1 MIQDLRYVRNFL
13 TLNLEN
19 MKNYLISI
27 GGNSTSNILSIESNF
42 DEIIAVDSGVEHLFK
57 LSLDPTTLIGDLDSI
72 SENSLDKVKKN
83 GVDIIAFNSNKDQT
97 DFELALNYLEVVENS
112 IIYIIGG
119 ESGEIDHLLS
129 IFLLIPSKSFF
140 ENIIWVYGDK
150 KIIFR
155 QKLKLNVKKMSKFSI
170 IPLSDL
176 SNLSIDGAEWNLENK
191 NIQFGETTTL
201 RNVANK
207 DEINVN
213 CDTGVFAFIY

>member
-1 MIQDLRYVRNFL
+1 
-13 TLNLEN
+13 

-27 GGNSTSNILSIESNF
+27 GGNSTSNILNIESNF

-57 LSLDPTTLIGDLDSI
+57 LSLDPNTLIGDLDSI
-72 SENSLDKVKKN
+72 SEKSLDKVKKN
-83 GVDIIAFNSNKDQT
+83 EVDIIAFNNNKDQT
-97 DFELALNYLEVVENS
+97 DFELALNYLEGVDES

-129 IFLLIPSKSFF
+129 IFLLIPSKSSF
-140 ENIIWVYGDK
+140 ENIIWLYGDK
-150 KIIFR
+150 RIIFR

-170 IPLSDL
+170 IPLSNL

-201 RNVANK
+201 RNIAK
-207 DEINVN
+207 KEELNVS
-213 CDTGVFAFIY
+213 CDNGVFAFIY

>member
-1 MIQDLRYVRNFL
+1 
-13 TLNLEN
+13 

-57 LSLDPTTLIGDLDSI
+57 LSLDPNTLIGDLDSI
-72 SENSLDKVKKN
+72 SKNSLDKVKKN
-83 GVDIIAFNSNKDQT
+83 GADIIAFNSNKDQT
-97 DFELALNYLEVVENS
+97 DFELALNYLEGVENS

-150 KIIFR
+150 RIMFR
-155 QKLKLNVKKMSKFSI
+155 QNLKLNVEKMSKFSI

-201 RNVANK
+201 RNIAKKEVL
-207 DEINVN
+207 NVS
-213 CDTGVFAFIY
+213 CDNGVFAFIY

>member
-1 MIQDLRYVRNFL
+1 
-13 TLNLEN
+13 

-57 LSLDPTTLIGDLDSI
+57 LSLDPNTLIGDLDSI

-97 DFELALNYLEVVENS
+97 DFELALNYLEGVDKS

-129 IFLLIPSKSFF
+129 IFLLIPSKSSF
-140 ENIIWVYGDK
+140 ENIVWLYGNK
-150 KIIFR
+150 RIIFR

-170 IPLSDL
+170 IPLSNL

-201 RNVANK
+201 RNIAKKEELNVSC
-207 DEINVN
+207 DE
-213 CDTGVFAFIY
+213 GVFAFIY

>member
-1 MIQDLRYVRNFL
+1 
-13 TLNLEN
+13 

-27 GGNSTSNILSIESNF
+27 GGNSTSNVLNIESNF
-42 DEIIAVDSGVEHLFK
+42 EEIIAVDSGIEHLLN
-57 LSLDPTTLIGDLDSI
+57 LSLDPNTLIGDLDSI
-72 SENSLDKVKKN
+72 SKKSLDEVKKN
-83 GVDIIAFNSNKDQT
+83 GVKILAFNSNKDQT
-97 DFELALNYLEVVENS
+97 DFELALNYLEEAEKSKV
-112 IIYIIGG
+112 YIIGG
-119 ESGEIDHLLS
+119 ESGEIDHLIS

>member
-1 MIQDLRYVRNFL
+1 
-13 TLNLEN
+13 

-57 LSLDPTTLIGDLDSI
+57 LALDPNTLIGDLDSI

>member
-1 MIQDLRYVRNFL
+1 
-13 TLNLEN
+13 

-57 LSLDPTTLIGDLDSI
+57 LSLDPNTLIGDLDSI
-72 SENSLDKVKKN
+72 SEKSLDKVKKN
-83 GVDIIAFNSNKDQT
+83 GVDIITFNSNKDQT
-97 DFELALNYLEVVENS
+97 DFELALNYLEGVDKS

-129 IFLLIPSKSFF
+129 IFLLIPSKSSF
-140 ENIIWVYGDK
+140 ENIIWLYGDK
-150 KIIFR
+150 RIIFR

-170 IPLSDL
+170 IPLSNL

>member
-1 MIQDLRYVRNFL
+1 
-13 TLNLEN
+13 

-57 LSLDPTTLIGDLDSI
+57 LSLDPNTLIGDLDSI

-97 DFELALNYLEVVENS
+97 DFELALNYLEGVENS

>member
-1 MIQDLRYVRNFL
+1 
-13 TLNLEN
+13 

-57 LSLDPTTLIGDLDSI
+57 LSLDPNTLIGDLDSI

-97 DFELALNYLEVVENS
+97 DFELALNYLEGVENS

-119 ESGEIDHLLS
+119 ESGEIDHLIS

-155 QKLKLNVKKMSKFSI
+155 KKLKLNVKKMSKFSI

-201 RNVANK
+201 RNIANE
-207 DEINVN
+207 DELNVS
-213 CDTGVFAFIY
+213 CDKGVFAFIY

>member
-1 MIQDLRYVRNFL
+1 
-13 TLNLEN
+13 

-57 LSLDPTTLIGDLDSI
+57 LSLDPNTLIGDLDSI

-97 DFELALNYLEVVENS
+97 DFELALNYLEGVENS

-155 QKLKLNVKKMSKFSI
+155 KKLKLNVKKMSKFSI

-201 RNVANK
+201 RNIATK
-207 DEINVN
+207 DELNVS
-213 CDTGVFAFIY
+213 CDKGVFAFIY

>member
-1 MIQDLRYVRNFL
+1 
-13 TLNLEN
+13 

-57 LSLDPTTLIGDLDSI
+57 LSLDPNTLIGDLDSI

-97 DFELALNYLEVVENS
+97 DFELALNYLEGVENS

-129 IFLLIPSKSFF
+129 IFLLIPSKSSF
-140 ENIIWVYGDK
+140 ENIIWLYGNK
-150 KIIFR
+150 RIIFR

-170 IPLSDL
+170 IPLSNL

>member
-1 MIQDLRYVRNFL
+1 
-13 TLNLEN
+13 

-57 LSLDPTTLIGDLDSI
+57 LSLDPNTLIGDLDSI

-97 DFELALNYLEVVENS
+97 DFELALNYLEGVENS

-155 QKLKLNVKKMSKFSI
+155 QKLKLNVQKMSKFSI

>member
-1 MIQDLRYVRNFL
+1 
-13 TLNLEN
+13 

-57 LSLDPTTLIGDLDSI
+57 LSLDPNTLIGDLDSI

-97 DFELALNYLEVVENS
+97 DFELALNYLEGVENS

-176 SNLSIDGAEWNLENK
+176 SNLSIDGAKWNLENK

>member
-1 MIQDLRYVRNFL
+1 
-13 TLNLEN
+13 

-27 GGNSTSNILSIESNF
+27 GGNSTSNILNIESNF

-57 LSLDPTTLIGDLDSI
+57 LSLDPNTLIGDLDSI

-97 DFELALNYLEVVENS
+97 DFELALNYLEGVENS

>member
-1 MIQDLRYVRNFL
+1 
-13 TLNLEN
+13 
-19 MKNYLISI
+19 MKNYLVSI
-27 GGNSTSNILSIESNF
+27 GGNSTSNVLSIESNF
-42 DEIIAVDSGVEHLFK
+42 EEIIAVDSGVEHLLK

-72 SENSLDKVKKN
+72 SKKSLDELKKSGVK
-83 GVDIIAFNSNKDQT
+83 ILAFNSKKDQT
-97 DFELALNYLEVVENS
+97 DFELALNYLEEAEKSKV
-112 IIYIIGG
+112 YIIGG
-119 ESGEIDHLLS
+119 ESGEIDHLIS

-140 ENIIWVYGDK
+140 ENIIWLYGDK
-150 KIIFR
+150 RIIFR
-155 QKLKLNVKKMSKFSI
+155 QKIELNIKKLTKFSI

-176 SNLSIDGAEWNLENK
+176 TNLSIDGAEWNLENK

>member
-1 MIQDLRYVRNFL
+1 
-13 TLNLEN
+13 

-57 LSLDPTTLIGDLDSI
+57 LALDPNTLIGDLDSI

-97 DFELALNYLEVVENS
+97 DFELALNYLEGVENS

-155 QKLKLNVKKMSKFSI
+155 QKLKLNIKKMSKFSI

>member
-27 GGNSTSNILSIESNF
+27 GGNSTSNVLSIERNF
-42 DEIIAVDSGVEHLFK
+42 EEIIAVDSGVEHLFR
-57 LSLDPTTLIGDLDSI
+57 LSLVPNTLIGDLDSI

-97 DFELALNYLEVVENS
+97 DFELALNYLEGVENS

-155 QKLKLNVKKMSKFSI
+155 KKLKLNVKKMSKFSI

>member
-1 MIQDLRYVRNFL
+1 
-13 TLNLEN
+13 

-57 LSLDPTTLIGDLDSI
+57 LSLDPNTLIGDLDSI

-97 DFELALNYLEVVENS
+97 DFELALNYLEGVENS

-155 QKLKLNVKKMSKFSI
+155 QKLKLNLKKMSKFSI